1 MLEGLVFTHIRA
13 DDNTAFC
20 ILRNPSLSV
29 NIIFALLFSAVVVGN
44 NIADPLKESNE
55 LIL

>member
-13 DDNTAFC
+13 DDNIAFC
-20 ILRNPSLSV
+20 ILSNPSLSV

-44 NIADPLKESNE
+44 NIADPLKESND

>member
-13 DDNTAFC
+13 DDNTAFY
-20 ILRNPSLSV
+20 ILSNPSLSV

-44 NIADPLKESNE
+44 NIADPLKESND

>member
-13 DDNTAFC
+13 HDNTAFC
-20 ILRNPSLSV
+20 ILSNPSLSV

-44 NIADPLKESNE
+44 NIADPLEESND

>member
-20 ILRNPSLSV
+20 ILSNPSLSV
-29 NIIFALLFSAVVVGN
+29 NIIFALLFSVVVVGN
-44 NIADPLKESNE
+44 NIADPLKESND

>member
-1 MLEGLVFTHIRA
+1 MLEGLVFTRIRA

-20 ILRNPSLSV
+20 ILSNPSLSV

-44 NIADPLKESNE
+44 NIADPLKESND